1 MLMRGEQYTH
11 PISPHTSGQWEHT
24 EHEHTQCLTDRGPI
38 TGETQTMHYKTDTD
52 KQDQGRHRTCPHSD
66 QDHTNRDARSPTL
79 EPDILHPRLRLSE
92 SRETV
97 SCGWLRKSYP
107 DGPLRFDKLWQ
118 VLSRDSFFA
127 GRHYWEVDLHRACK
141 GWWIGAAYRSMSRKG
156 DTEASRL
163 GWNRGS
169 WCMKRFDL
177 EYWAFHNGTRTLVLL
192 EEDTDRIGVFL
203 DYEAGTLSFFDTMY
217 GMRHLYTFKANFT
230 EPVYPALRLWEGAIT
245 FCKLT

>member
-1 MLMRGEQYTH
+1 M
-11 PISPHTSGQWEHT
+11 ST
-24 EHEHTQCLTDRGPI
+24 EPSVLLSCHSCNL
-38 TGETQTMHYKTDTD
+38 Y
-52 KQDQGRHRTCPHSD
+52 KQDLLKEGLLEAYLGFTGGQLRLLKIRLIATCTVLLSHSI
-66 QDHTNRDARSPTL
+66 QSCYCHPLDARSPTL
-79 EPDILHPRLRLSE
+79 EPDTLHPRLRLSE

-97 SCGWLRKSYP
+97 SCGWLWKSYP

-203 DYEAGTLSFFDTMY
+203 DYEAGTLSFFDAMC